1 MKPLYFHGQYKV
13 KRQNLKS
20 TQYLTCSDQKTK
32 KETKTNTHKKNKI
45 NNNNTKKQQLNFSLY
60 HCTMCSKSHQ
70 PNVDILHR
78 LKILAKYLKER
89 VKGGP

>member
-32 KETKTNTHKKNKI
+32 KETKTNTKKKKKK
-45 NNNNTKKQQLNFSLY
+45 NNNNS
-60 HCTMCSKSHQ
+60 
-70 PNVDILHR
+70 
-78 LKILAKYLKER
+78 
-89 VKGGP
+89 